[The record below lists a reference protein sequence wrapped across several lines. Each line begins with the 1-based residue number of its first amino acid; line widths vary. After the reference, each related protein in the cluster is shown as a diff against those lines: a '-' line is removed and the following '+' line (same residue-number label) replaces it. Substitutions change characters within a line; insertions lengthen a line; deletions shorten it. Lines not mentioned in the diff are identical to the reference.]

1 MGYKKGEK
9 ITDEATLERLKN
21 ARLKALEVR
30 KLKAEEKKNIKI
42 AKDLEK
48 QKEILDAK
56 QVIKNHSKPEKDEVE
71 VEPVVENK
79 VVKNKKNK
87 KKKPK
92 VIIEEIHETESSS
105 SESEPEV
112 IVKKKRISKKK
123 NNKDIEQA
131 PLQTNTHYDKAYRS
145 LFPEL

>member
-30 KLKAEEKKNIKI
+30 KLKAEEKKNVKI

-56 QVIKNHSKPEKDEVE
+56 QIIKNHQKPEKEE
-71 VEPVVENK
+71 IEIQPENK
-79 VVKNKKNK
+79 KEVVKNKK
-87 KKKPK
+87 
-92 VIIEEIHETESSS
+92 
-105 SESEPEV
+105 
-112 IVKKKRISKKK
+112 SKNQK
-123 NNKDIEQA
+123 
-131 PLQTNTHYDKAYRS
+131 
-145 LFPEL
+145 

>member
-9 ITDEATLERLKN
+9 ITDEATLLRLKN
-21 ARLKALEVR
+21 ARMKALEVR
-30 KLKAEEKKNIKI
+30 KLKAEEKKNVKI

-56 QVIKNHSKPEKDEVE
+56 EVIKNHQKPEKEE
-71 VEPVVENK
+71 IEIQPENK
-79 VVKNKKNK
+79 KEVVKNKKVQ

-92 VIIEEIHETESSS
+92 VIIEQIHESESSS
-105 SESEPEV
+105 SDSEPEV

-123 NNKDIEQA
+123 TIKDIEEA
-131 PLQTNTHYDKAYRS
+131 PLQTNSHYDKAYRS